1 VIDSVYRTQLSDT
14 ALDWLT
20 DNAVITTEQR
30 TNAAAILRCISN
42 WVEQAAAP

>member
-1 VIDSVYRTQLSDT
+1 MIDSVYRTQLSDT

-30 TNAAAILRCISN
+30 TDAAADRKS
-42 WVEQAAAP
+42 VV